1 MNFVQFEEALGLD
14 GGNTRSSKLRL
25 GCTEE
30 DVRELA
36 PMMALSGVAPSRPP
50 ADRG

>member
-25 GCTEE
+25 GCTENLGRKGAGTY
-30 DVRELA
+30 DGFVWPRTLKA
-36 PMMALSGVAPSRPP
+36 AG
-50 ADRG
+50 G